1 MDKFNSDYEEY
12 LEKNGIGVVK
22 NNYIIWYQCY
32 GTYIGTKTVYN
43 PDMTDYYE
51 IPCEKKVA
59 ISEPIETDIVFYTK
73 SEAERYCEEHSD
85 EDVEYWFETE
95 KGGVNEKMSDHLK
108 YLQEK
113 RAEVLKKIKPICEAF
128 GIEDYDYI
136 VSDKGQTEI
145 LRIGATKIGCSW
157 NSIDA
162 VVQELVGYLFV
173 FYFRERALGHFK
185 TQVFNEIKCYWLK

>member
-59 ISEPIETDIVFYTK
+59 VSEPIETDIVFYTK

-85 EDVEYWFETE
+85 EDVKYWFETE
-95 KGGVNEKMSDHLK
+95 KGGGNEK
-108 YLQEK
+108 
-113 RAEVLKKIKPICEAF
+113 
-128 GIEDYDYI
+128 
-136 VSDKGQTEI
+136 
-145 LRIGATKIGCSW
+145 
-157 NSIDA
+157 
-162 VVQELVGYLFV
+162 
-173 FYFRERALGHFK
+173 
-185 TQVFNEIKCYWLK
+185 